1 MPTIYK
7 RSTGF
12 YYVTFQKDGKRI
24 YKSTGEKN
32 RLKATAV
39 AEKILSCD
47 SDSMVFSKFSERLLA
62 YAKATYSPRN
72 VEVYER
78 VLREFLDCLGDRR
91 MIDITPYDIERFK
104 AWRMEKV
111 SPVSV
116 NIDLRTIKAALN
128 RAFDWGLLSKNPC
141 KKTIPVRVPDNS
153 PAYLNYEDFA
163 RLCEN
168 IKQKWLLDIIIF
180 AVATGMRQGEILNLR
195 WNEIDLSRRIVRVG
209 NKDGFRT
216 KAGKERNVPLNDM
229 ALRIIAGRE
238 RTSKYVFV
246 NTNGEKVR
254 RDTLTKTFK
263 KKIRK
268 LGLEDDL
275 HFHSLRHTFA
285 SWMVQRG
292 VPLYHVQK
300 LLGHSSIKITEIY
313 SHLEEDN
320 LRSCVNVLD
329 TMISL
334 HAQENEIERK
344 KT

>member
-12 YYVTFQKDGKRI
+12 YYVAFEKDGKRI

-32 RLKATAV
+32 RLKATTI

-47 SDSMVFSKFSERLLA
+47 GDDMVFSKFSERLLA
-62 YAKATYSPRN
+62 YARATYSPRN

-78 VLREFLDCLGDRR
+78 VLKEFLNCLGDRR

-111 SPVSV
+111 SPISV

-141 KKTIPVRVPDNS
+141 KKTIPVRVPDKS
-153 PAYLNYEDFA
+153 PAYLNEGDFV
-163 RLCEN
+163 RLCESV
-168 IKQKWLLDIIIF
+168 KQKWLLDIIIF
-180 AVATGMRQGEILNLR
+180 AVATGMRQGEILNLT
-195 WNEIDLSRRIVRVG
+195 WNEIDPSRRIVRVG

-216 KAGKERNVPLNDM
+216 KAGKERNVPLNDI
-229 ALRIIAGRE
+229 ALKIIAGRE
-238 RTSKYVFV
+238 RISKIVFV
-246 NTNGEKVR
+246 NNKGDKVH

-268 LGLEDDL
+268 LGLDEDL

-285 SWMVQRG
+285 SWMVQQG

-313 SHLEEDN
+313 SHLEDDN

-329 TMISL
+329 TKISL
-334 HAQENEIERK
+334 HAEENKMRK
-344 KT
+344 NT

>member
-1 MPTIYK
+1 
-7 RSTGF
+7 
-12 YYVTFQKDGKRI
+12 V
-24 YKSTGEKN
+24 
-32 RLKATAV
+32 
-39 AEKILSCD
+39 
-47 SDSMVFSKFSERLLA
+47 VFSKFSERLLA

-78 VLREFLDCLGDRR
+78 VLREFIACLGDRP

-116 NIDLRTIKAALN
+116 NIDLRTLKAALN
-128 RAFDWGLLSKNPC
+128 RAFDWGLLSKHPC
-141 KKTIPVRVPDNS
+141 KRTIPVRVPDHS
-153 PAYLNYEDFA
+153 PAYLNEADFV
-163 RLCEN
+163 RLCES

-195 WNEIDLSRRIVRVG
+195 WNEVDLSRRIVRVG

-229 ALRIIAGRE
+229 ALKIIAGRG
-238 RTSKYVFV
+238 RTGRYVFV
-246 NTNGEKVR
+246 NTNGEKVH

-268 LGLEDDL
+268 LGLEEEL

-285 SWMVQRG
+285 SWVVQRG

-329 TMISL
+329 TMDSL
-334 HAQENEIERK
+334 HAQENIVAKEK
-344 KT
+344 A